1 MASVWCQ
8 VLNKVKA
15 SAMMNLSMCDYVC
28 GFLAVLGQ
36 YLLVFISYVNFFKL
50 QVIIFLV
57 ISNVQDVFIYCI
69 WLSESKLWAKQ
80 RVTQRISR
88 IFKNGES

>member
-1 MASVWCQ
+1 MWRQ

-15 SAMMNLSMCDYVC
+15 SAMMNLLMCDYVC

-57 ISNVQDVFIYCI
+57 ISNVQDSGVVFHIIQVPGVCVNTGFAI
-69 WLSESKLWAKQ
+69 WFLCSGLCE
-80 RVTQRISR
+80 
-88 IFKNGES
+88 